1 MADYSSMT
9 DEQLTEAI
17 ALARGVR
24 GDDSDTDGSFL
35 QDIGGYLKRHGEVPG
50 AIGGAIT
57 GAAAGSMVGPIG
69 TIVGGLAGGALGSAG
84 GSLASDVAA
93 GEDLDFGEAGKEAA
107 ISVAFDIATLGA
119 GKVLKPVAHA
129 LGMSGNGLN
138 GLFRTAKKSNIED
151 EIVDISKINAGTKE
165 SLRITQKFLEEKGS
179 TLTAAQLGQ
188 VNFLRTIGEGIGDIG
203 VVSGRMAAA
212 RIEKNNDIIHAAIK
226 DLSEGGLDI
235 GIDQTFK
242 GAGEVLYGAVVAGRT
257 AARSLMDDGIKS
269 LTKEHGMKKVSTMPV
284 VKALRKFKADNV
296 RNITDDVSKGTLSK
310 TDELMDRLLLQSGKI
325 VSAKQAD
332 LGTLIAFEKSI
343 QRDIN
348 KAMPSAANAFS
359 DPQAV
364 AELTKLKKAIQGG
377 ITESLNKINPK
388 AGSTYRA
395 LNSEYSETMTDLM
408 PDSLGSV
415 FAKASRDGF
424 DALGKLMISGTD
436 QSNIG
441 KMMKSLDKAYA
452 VAKKAKIDMSDYP
465 AKTAD
470 DARKFIRQ
478 GYVKQVFSTVNDATD
493 LSKFAGKAAMLG
505 STESM
510 TRAKAV
516 LGSDF
521 NNYKKLVNAISDTST
536 GASSNMFGLAIR
548 QKEVGTLTGMAQV
561 GGAGAAG
568 VGTAGLGAVGILL
581 APVIMSKL
589 ATNKRAVNMLLGLD
603 AKVTRGAIDPDNIPA
618 AVGKIIESL
627 DDHDKEDI
635 RKAANSNPIN

>member
-9 DEQLTEAI
+9 DEQLAEI
-17 ALARGVR
+17 VALGRGGARGN
-24 GDDSDTDGSFL
+24 DSDTDGSFL

-84 GSLASDVAA
+84 GSLASDAAA

-151 EIVDISKINAGTKE
+151 EIVDVSKINAGTKE

-203 VVSGRMAAA
+203 VVSGRMAAG

-235 GIDQTFK
+235 GTDQTFK
-242 GAGEVLYGAVVAGRT
+242 GAGEVLYGAVTAGRT

-269 LTKEHGMKKVSTMPV
+269 LTKKHGMKKVSTMPV
-284 VKALRKFKADNV
+284 VKALRKFKAANV

-310 TDELMDRLLLQSGKI
+310 TDELIDRLIQQSGKI

-348 KAMPSAANAFS
+348 KAMPSVSNSFS

-364 AELTKLKKAIQGG
+364 AELTQLKKAIQGG
-377 ITESLNKINPK
+377 ITESLNKINPE

-395 LNSEYSETMTDLM
+395 LNSAYSETMTDLM

-415 FAKASRDGF
+415 FAKASMDEF

-436 QSNIG
+436 QSKIG

-505 STESM
+505 STEAM

-516 LGSDF
+516 LGPDF

-618 AVGKIIESL
+618 AVGKILESL

-635 RKAANSNPIN
+635 RKASR

>member
-9 DEQLTEAI
+9 DEQLAEI
-17 ALARGVR
+17 VALGRGGARGN
-24 GDDSDTDGSFL
+24 DSDTDGSFL

-84 GSLASDVAA
+84 GSLASDAAA

-151 EIVDISKINAGTKE
+151 EIVDVSKINAGTKE

-203 VVSGRMAAA
+203 VVSGRMAAG

-235 GIDQTFK
+235 GTDQTFK
-242 GAGEVLYGAVVAGRT
+242 GAGEVLYGAVTAGRT

-269 LTKEHGMKKVSTMPV
+269 LTKKHGMKKVSTMPV

-310 TDELMDRLLLQSGKI
+310 TDELMDRLMLQSGKI

-332 LGTLIAFEKSI
+332 LGTLIAFEKAI

-348 KAMPSAANAFS
+348 KAMPSVSNSFS

-364 AELTKLKKAIQGG
+364 AELTQLKKAIQGG
-377 ITESLNKINPK
+377 ITESLNKINPE

-395 LNSEYSETMTDLM
+395 LNSAYSETMTDLL

-415 FAKASRDGF
+415 FAKASMGDF

-436 QSNIG
+436 QSKIG

-505 STESM
+505 STEAM

-516 LGSDF
+516 LGPDF

-618 AVGKIIESL
+618 AVGKILESL

-635 RKAANSNPIN
+635 RKASR

>member
-9 DEQLTEAI
+9 DEQLAEI
-17 ALARGVR
+17 VALGRGGAR

-84 GSLASDVAA
+84 GSLASDAAA

-151 EIVDISKINAGTKE
+151 EIVDVSKINAGTKE

-203 VVSGRMAAA
+203 VVSGRMAAG

-235 GIDQTFK
+235 GTDQTFK
-242 GAGEVLYGAVVAGRT
+242 GAGEVLYGAVTAGRT

-269 LTKEHGMKKVSTMPV
+269 LTKKHGMKKVSTMPV
-284 VKALRKFKADNV
+284 VKALRKFKAANV

-310 TDELMDRLLLQSGKI
+310 TDELMDRLMLQSGKI

-348 KAMPSAANAFS
+348 KAMPSVSNSFS

-364 AELTKLKKAIQGG
+364 AELTQLKKAIQGG
-377 ITESLNKINPK
+377 ITESLNKINPE

-395 LNSEYSETMTDLM
+395 LNSAYSETMTDLM

-415 FAKASRDGF
+415 FAKASMDEF

-436 QSNIG
+436 QSKIG

-505 STESM
+505 STEAM

-516 LGSDF
+516 LGPDF

-568 VGTAGLGAVGILL
+568 VGTAGLGAVAILL

-618 AVGKIIESL
+618 AVGKILESL

-635 RKAANSNPIN
+635 RKASR

>member
-9 DEQLTEAI
+9 DEQLAEI
-17 ALARGVR
+17 VALGRGGAR
-24 GDDSDTDGSFL
+24 GDDLDTDGSFL

-84 GSLASDVAA
+84 GSLASDAAA

-151 EIVDISKINAGTKE
+151 EIVDVSKINAGTKE

-203 VVSGRMAAA
+203 VVSGRMAAG

-235 GIDQTFK
+235 GTDQTFK
-242 GAGEVLYGAVVAGRT
+242 GAGEVLYGAVTAGRT

-269 LTKEHGMKKVSTMPV
+269 LTKKHGMKKVSTMPV
-284 VKALRKFKADNV
+284 VKALRKFKAANV

-310 TDELMDRLLLQSGKI
+310 TDELIDRLMQQSGKI

-348 KAMPSAANAFS
+348 KAMPSVSNSFS

-364 AELTKLKKAIQGG
+364 AELTQLKKAIQGG
-377 ITESLNKINPK
+377 ITESLNKINPE

-395 LNSEYSETMTDLM
+395 LNSAYSETMTDLM

-415 FAKASRDGF
+415 FAKASMDEF

-436 QSNIG
+436 QSKIG

-505 STESM
+505 STEAM

-516 LGSDF
+516 LGPDF

-618 AVGKIIESL
+618 AVGKILESL

-635 RKAANSNPIN
+635 RKASR

>member
-9 DEQLTEAI
+9 DEQLAEI
-17 ALARGVR
+17 VALGRGGARGN
-24 GDDSDTDGSFL
+24 DSDTDGSFL

-84 GSLASDVAA
+84 GSLASDAAA

-151 EIVDISKINAGTKE
+151 EIVDVSKINAGTKE

-203 VVSGRMAAA
+203 VVSGRMAAG

-235 GIDQTFK
+235 GTDQTFK
-242 GAGEVLYGAVVAGRT
+242 GAGEVLYGAVTAGRT

-269 LTKEHGMKKVSTMPV
+269 LTKKHGMKKVSTMPV

-310 TDELMDRLLLQSGKI
+310 TDELMDRLMLQSGKI

-348 KAMPSAANAFS
+348 KAMPSVSNSFS

-364 AELTKLKKAIQGG
+364 AELTQLKKAIQGG
-377 ITESLNKINPK
+377 ITESLNKINPE

-395 LNSEYSETMTDLM
+395 LNSAYSETMTDLL

-415 FAKASRDGF
+415 FAKASMGDF

-436 QSNIG
+436 QSKIG

-505 STESM
+505 STEAM

-516 LGSDF
+516 LGPDF

-618 AVGKIIESL
+618 AVGKILESL

-635 RKAANSNPIN
+635 RKASR

>member
-9 DEQLTEAI
+9 DEQLAEI
-17 ALARGVR
+17 VALGRGGAR

-84 GSLASDVAA
+84 GSLASDAAA

-151 EIVDISKINAGTKE
+151 EIVDVSKINAGTKE

-203 VVSGRMAAA
+203 VVSGRMAAG

-235 GIDQTFK
+235 GTDQTFK
-242 GAGEVLYGAVVAGRT
+242 GAGEVLYGAVTAGRT

-269 LTKEHGMKKVSTMPV
+269 LTKKHGMKKVSTMPV
-284 VKALRKFKADNV
+284 VKALRKFKAANV
-296 RNITDDVSKGTLSK
+296 RNITDDVRKGTLSK
-310 TDELMDRLLLQSGKI
+310 TDELMDRLMLQSGKI

-348 KAMPSAANAFS
+348 KAMPSVSNSFS

-364 AELTKLKKAIQGG
+364 AELTQLKKAIQGG
-377 ITESLNKINPK
+377 ITESLNKINPE

-395 LNSEYSETMTDLM
+395 LNSAYSETMTDLM

-415 FAKASRDGF
+415 FAKASMDEF

-436 QSNIG
+436 QSKIG

-505 STESM
+505 STEAM

-516 LGSDF
+516 LGPDF

-618 AVGKIIESL
+618 AVGKILESL

-635 RKAANSNPIN
+635 RKASR

>member
-9 DEQLTEAI
+9 DEQLAEI
-17 ALARGVR
+17 VALGRGGAR
-24 GDDSDTDGSFL
+24 GDDLDTDGSFL

-84 GSLASDVAA
+84 GSLASDAAA

-151 EIVDISKINAGTKE
+151 EIVDVSKINAGTKE

-203 VVSGRMAAA
+203 VVSGRMAAG

-235 GIDQTFK
+235 GTDQTFK
-242 GAGEVLYGAVVAGRT
+242 GAGEVLYGAVTAGRT

-269 LTKEHGMKKVSTMPV
+269 LTKKHGMKKVSTMPV
-284 VKALRKFKADNV
+284 VKALRKFKAANV

-310 TDELMDRLLLQSGKI
+310 TDELMDRLMLQSGKI

-348 KAMPSAANAFS
+348 KAMPSVSNSFS

-364 AELTKLKKAIQGG
+364 AELTQLKKAIQGG
-377 ITESLNKINPK
+377 ITESLNKINPE

-395 LNSEYSETMTDLM
+395 LNSAYSETMTDLM

-415 FAKASRDGF
+415 FAKASMDEF

-436 QSNIG
+436 QSKIG

-505 STESM
+505 STEAM

-516 LGSDF
+516 LGPDF

-618 AVGKIIESL
+618 AVGKILESL

-635 RKAANSNPIN
+635 RKASR

>member
-9 DEQLTEAI
+9 DEQLAEI
-17 ALARGVR
+17 VALGRGGARGN
-24 GDDSDTDGSFL
+24 DSDTDGSFL

-84 GSLASDVAA
+84 GSLASDAAA

-151 EIVDISKINAGTKE
+151 EIVDVSKINAGTKE

-203 VVSGRMAAA
+203 VVSGRMAAG

-235 GIDQTFK
+235 GTDQTFK
-242 GAGEVLYGAVVAGRT
+242 GAGEVLYGAVTAGRT

-269 LTKEHGMKKVSTMPV
+269 LTKKHGMKKVSTMPV

-310 TDELMDRLLLQSGKI
+310 TDELMDRLMLQSGKI

-348 KAMPSAANAFS
+348 KAMPSVSNSFS

-364 AELTKLKKAIQGG
+364 AELTQLKKAIQGG
-377 ITESLNKINPK
+377 ITESLNKINPE

-395 LNSEYSETMTDLM
+395 LNSAYSETMTDLL

-415 FAKASRDGF
+415 FAKASMGDF

-436 QSNIG
+436 QSKIG

-505 STESM
+505 STEAM

-516 LGSDF
+516 LGPDF

-618 AVGKIIESL
+618 AVGKILESL

-635 RKAANSNPIN
+635 RKASRQ

>member
-9 DEQLTEAI
+9 DEQLAEI
-17 ALARGVR
+17 VALGRGGAR

-84 GSLASDVAA
+84 GSLASDAAA

-151 EIVDISKINAGTKE
+151 EIVDVSKINAGTKE

-203 VVSGRMAAA
+203 VVSGRMAAG

-235 GIDQTFK
+235 GTDQTFK
-242 GAGEVLYGAVVAGRT
+242 GAGEVLYGAVTAGRT

-269 LTKEHGMKKVSTMPV
+269 LTKKHGMKKVSTMPV
-284 VKALRKFKADNV
+284 VKALRKFKAANV

-310 TDELMDRLLLQSGKI
+310 TDELIDRLIQQSGKI

-348 KAMPSAANAFS
+348 KAMPSVSNSFS

-364 AELTKLKKAIQGG
+364 AELTQLKKAIQGG
-377 ITESLNKINPK
+377 ITESLNKINPE

-395 LNSEYSETMTDLM
+395 LNSAYSETMTDLM

-415 FAKASRDGF
+415 FAKASMDEF

-436 QSNIG
+436 QSKIG

-505 STESM
+505 STEAM

-516 LGSDF
+516 LGPDF

-618 AVGKIIESL
+618 AVGKILESL

-635 RKAANSNPIN
+635 RKASR

>member
-9 DEQLTEAI
+9 DEQLAEI
-17 ALARGVR
+17 VALGRGGAR
-24 GDDSDTDGSFL
+24 GDDLDTDGSFL

-84 GSLASDVAA
+84 GSLASDAAA

-151 EIVDISKINAGTKE
+151 EIVDVSKINAGTKE

-203 VVSGRMAAA
+203 VVSGRMAAG

-235 GIDQTFK
+235 GTDQTFK
-242 GAGEVLYGAVVAGRT
+242 GAGEVLYGAVTAGRT

-269 LTKEHGMKKVSTMPV
+269 LTKKHGMKKVSTMPV
-284 VKALRKFKADNV
+284 VKALRKFKAANV

-310 TDELMDRLLLQSGKI
+310 TDELIDRLIQQSGKI

-348 KAMPSAANAFS
+348 KAMPSVSNSFS

-364 AELTKLKKAIQGG
+364 AELTQLKKAIQGG
-377 ITESLNKINPK
+377 ITESLNKINPE

-395 LNSEYSETMTDLM
+395 LNSAYSETMTDLM

-415 FAKASRDGF
+415 FAKASMDEF

-436 QSNIG
+436 QSKIG

-505 STESM
+505 STEAM

-516 LGSDF
+516 LGPDF

-618 AVGKIIESL
+618 AVGKILESL

-635 RKAANSNPIN
+635 RKASR